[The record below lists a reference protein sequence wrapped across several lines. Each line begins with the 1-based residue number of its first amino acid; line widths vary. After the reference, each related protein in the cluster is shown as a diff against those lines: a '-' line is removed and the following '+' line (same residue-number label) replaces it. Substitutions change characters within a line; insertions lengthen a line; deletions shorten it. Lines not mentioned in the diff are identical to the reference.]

1 LLRRLT
7 KPYASRAFPG
17 SSKTGRLGLQMLLLA
32 LPAVLI
38 YANTFQAPFTLDDN
52 INIADNQAVRLVD
65 FTLENLV
72 RAGFDSP
79 LRTRPV
85 AYISFALNYYL
96 HGYELPGY
104 HLVNLLVHIF
114 TGLFLFLFAT
124 TTLNLPGYAT
134 GEEQGTP
141 LSGTAGQW
149 VAFFTALVWLVHPL
163 HTQSVTY
170 IVQRMNSLAA
180 MFYIL
185 ALWLYAR
192 ARFTP
197 GKASRNMLYTGTC
210 LAGILAL
217 GSKEIALMLPL
228 TILLYEWFFLQNLDM
243 RWLRKRLPVVAGVFL
258 LIIVAA
264 FLFLG
269 SNPVEYIRDTYK
281 LRDFTLY
288 QRVLTELR
296 VVIYY
301 ISLLIYPHPGRLN
314 LEHDFALSL
323 SLTTPPTTLLSLLAI
338 AGLIA
343 GAVCIAKKKRV
354 ASFCIICFFSHLV
367 IESSVLGLE
376 IIFEHRTYLPSM
388 FAVLGLVLAGYLY
401 LPFGRWR
408 IILLVILVIIGS
420 KWTYDR
426 NTLWGD
432 EIAFLQDCVKKAP
445 GKWRTHFNLGHAL
458 ARRDR
463 LDEAIFHFR
472 EALKRTAYHA
482 GLEDDTGYLKEP
494 QTDLEAAVRRQ
505 HADLLSNLGNALLRD
520 GCLEAA
526 VEPLEKA
533 LQLEPRHVTAHTNLG
548 LVYSRMGRSA
558 VAVRLFRRAI
568 EIEPDYVQ
576 AHNSLGLE
584 LAAMGDVTGAVESY
598 GRAIATDPNFA
609 EAYNNLGIQQARQGR
624 LTDAVSNLSQAIAI
638 QPDYGEAYYNLGLI
652 LAGQGRFDAAAGVLE
667 KAVRERPDFTPAR
680 ESYVANQANRL
691 KSNRD
696 IARLE
701 QEISL
706 DPGNPDL
713 YSKLGDLLRNRGR
726 LEAAVQE
733 YHRALK
739 IGPASTDIL
748 KKIAVLYARQGAYE
762 PALNTLQQILSIAPE
777 NADACYKM
785 AAVYAR
791 QSRPE
796 MALHWLEEALKR
808 GYRDWSAIQ
817 ADRNL
822 ASIRHTQAF
831 TKLKRKYM
839 AFH

>member
-1 LLRRLT
+1 LQRWLT
-7 KPYASRAFPG
+7 KPNTRQVFPG
-17 SSKTGRLGLQMLLLA
+17 SIKVGRLGLQMLLLA

-38 YANTFQAPFTLDDN
+38 YANTFQVPFTLDDN
-52 INIADNQAVRLVD
+52 VNIADNQAMRLVD
-65 FTLENLV
+65 FNLENLV

-96 HGYELPGY
+96 HGYDLPGY
-104 HLVNLLVHIF
+104 HLVNLLIHIF
-114 TGLFLFLFAT
+114 AGLSLFLFVNA
-124 TTLNLPGYAT
+124 TLNLPGYAHAK
-134 GEEQGTP
+134 EQGTA

-149 VAFFTALVWLVHPL
+149 MAFFTALVWLVHPL

-185 ALWLYAR
+185 ALWLYVR
-192 ARFTP
+192 ARLDP
-197 GKASRNMLYTGTC
+197 RKASRIMLYTGTG

-243 RWLRKRLPVVAGVFL
+243 RWLRKRLPVVAGVLL
-258 LIIVAA
+258 LIIVTAL
-264 FLFLG
+264 LFLG
-269 SNPVEYIRDTYK
+269 SNPLEYIRDSYK
-281 LRDFTLY
+281 LRDFTLV

-296 VVIYY
+296 VVMFY
-301 ISLLIYPHPGRLN
+301 ISLLFYPHPGRLN

-323 SLTTPPTTLLSLLAI
+323 SLANPPTTLLALLAI
-338 AGLIA
+338 VGLIA
-343 GAVCIAKKKRV
+343 VAVCIAQKKRV
-354 ASFCIICFFSHLV
+354 ASFCILCFFSHLV

-388 FAVLGLVLAGYLY
+388 FAVLGLVWAGYTY
-401 LPFGRWR
+401 LPSGRVR
-408 IILLVILVIIGS
+408 VILLISLVIIGS

-426 NTLWGD
+426 NALWAD
-432 EIAFLQDCVKKAP
+432 EIAFLQDCVQKAP
-445 GKWRTHFNLGHAL
+445 RKWRAHYNLAHAL

-472 EALKRTAYHA
+472 EALKRAAYHA
-482 GLEDDTGYLKEP
+482 VLEKDADRMTETQP
-494 QTDLEAAVRRQ
+494 DLVAAARRQ
-505 HADLLSNLGNALLRD
+505 HADLLSNLGNALLRV
-520 GCLEAA
+520 GRLEAA
-526 VEPLEKA
+526 METLEKA
-533 LQLEPRHVTAHTNLG
+533 LQLEPKHVTAHTNLG
-548 LVYSRMGRSA
+548 LVYAKMGRSA
-558 VAVRLFRRAI
+558 VAVQLFRRAL
-568 EIEPDYVQ
+568 EIDPDYVQ

-584 LAAMGDVTGAVESY
+584 LAARGDVSGAVQSY
-598 GRAIATDPNFA
+598 GRAIAADPDFA

-638 QPDYGEAYYNLGLI
+638 QPDYGAAYYNLGLI
-652 LAGQGRFDAAAGVLE
+652 FAGQGRFDAAAEVLE
-667 KAVRERPDFTPAR
+667 KAVRLRPDFTPAR

-691 KSNRD
+691 KSDRE
-696 IARLE
+696 ITRLE

-713 YSKLGDLLRNRGR
+713 YSQLGDLLRNRGR
-726 LEAAVQE
+726 LAAALE
-733 YHRALK
+733 KYRRALQ
-739 IGPASTDIL
+739 IRPASTELL
-748 KKIAVLYARQGAYE
+748 KKTAMLHARLGAYE
-762 PALNTLQQILSIAPE
+762 QALTALQQVVSLMPE

-791 QSRPE
+791 QSRHGR
-796 MALHWLEEALKR
+796 ALYWLEEALKR
-808 GYRDWSAIQ
+808 GYRDWPAIQ

-822 ASIRHTQAF
+822 ASIRDTEAF

-839 AFH
+839 ALN